1 MVNRAPLVQAPSRWL
16 ISDALS
22 TNPASSADL
31 GAAAPASPIV
41 RFDQVGLAGGPG
53 GWILRGLSFALAPGS
68 FHWLTGGAGKTSLL
82 GLIGLVERPSQG
94 VAQVFG
100 RDAAALSRK
109 EAMLARRR
117 IGLVLEPLTFV
128 EHLSAWDN
136 AAFAARVTGRKPD
149 DYAGDVNAILKWVGL
164 AKAADELPSAL
175 GVADRHRLALAR
187 ALVNRPEL
195 LLVDEPA
202 DGFDDAARQRAYKL
216 AGEIHAAGATVVMV
230 CRDEAFAVA
239 SGRPVIR
246 LQDGRVNLAEPEPA

>member
-1 MVNRAPLVQAPSRWL
+1 VNRAPLVQAPSRWL

-22 TNPASSADL
+22 TNPAASADP

-41 RFDQVGLAGGPG
+41 RFDQVGLAGGPD

-136 AAFAARVTGRKPD
+136 AVFAARVTGRKPD
-149 DYAGDVNAILKWVGL
+149 DYAGDVNAILKWLGL
-164 AKAADELPSAL
+164 AKAADDLPSTL
-175 GVADRHRLALAR
+175 GVADRHRLAFAR
-187 ALVNRPEL
+187 ALLNRPEL
-195 LLVDEPA
+195 LLIDEPA
-202 DGFDDAARQRAYKL
+202 DGFDDAARQRAFRL
-216 AGEIHAAGATVVMV
+216 ADEIHGAGATVVMV
-230 CRDEAFAVA
+230 CRDEAFAAA

-246 LQDGRVNLAEPEPA
+246 LQDGRANLAEPEPA